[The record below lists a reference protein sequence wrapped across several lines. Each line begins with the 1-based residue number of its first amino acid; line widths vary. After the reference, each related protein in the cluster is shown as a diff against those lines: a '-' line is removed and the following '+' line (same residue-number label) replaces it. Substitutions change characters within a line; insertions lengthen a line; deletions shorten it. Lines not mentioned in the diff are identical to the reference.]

1 MVDPPELEYIEYVAD
16 SVTQIPK
23 ENQSSGNTPVQ
34 GDKRDEKPPIGITMK
49 YERERE
55 STYLMERNIFNISF
69 F

>member
-49 YERERE
+49 YERE
-55 STYLMERNIFNISF
+55 STYLMERNIFNILF